1 VTARLTSLKLRSIT
15 AITCGVAL
23 LACAVALAASPI
35 TKTNSAQTNISPGRT
50 GTLTVGYP
58 DALEYGNARYSGRWQ
73 LRPPTPGNR
82 GRAPVLAKVKILSA
96 GSALGGSEYEVKA
109 HNGNAAGTAPVRL
122 FATATTVEPLP
133 HS

>member
-1 VTARLTSLKLRSIT
+1 VTARLGSMKLRPIT
-15 AITCGVAL
+15 AIACAIAL

-35 TKTNSAQTNISPGRT
+35 TKSNSAYTSVSPGRT
-50 GTLTVGYP
+50 GILTVGYP
-58 DALEYGNARYSGRWQ
+58 DALEYGNAHYSGRWQ
-73 LRPPTPGNR
+73 LKPPTAGTR

-109 HNGNAAGTAPVRL
+109 HNGNAKGTAPVRL